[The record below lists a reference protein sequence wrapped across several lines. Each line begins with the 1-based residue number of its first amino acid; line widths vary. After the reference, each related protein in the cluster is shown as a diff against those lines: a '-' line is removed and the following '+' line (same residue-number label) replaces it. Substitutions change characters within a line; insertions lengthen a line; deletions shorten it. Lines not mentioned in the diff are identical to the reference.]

1 MSDSLD
7 LIALRYFVA
16 VVEHGSYSRAAS
28 RLRLTQPAV
37 SRQIQNLERA
47 YKVRL
52 LKRCGQRFEATEAGT
67 QLYLEAKDIVA
78 RVDRLAHLVGTAAQE
93 PGGTLS
99 IGVTWA
105 TSESFL
111 PELLMRF
118 RSRYPRVFI
127 RVIQDSNDRLADA
140 LAMRRLDI
148 AVLFG
153 KPRDSQLEFH
163 HLLDEQAGLVVPY
176 AMREFAHG
184 QPVDFARAFELPII
198 LPHRG
203 WGLRDVIEGQCA
215 AQGMQMNVAIE
226 ADNLP
231 VTKRLVIAGLGCT
244 IATRG
249 SVQEE
254 MIRSQ
259 LRFVAIH
266 SPSIEWHM
274 NAATL
279 KGDALTMAQKVMLQ
293 ELVLHTRALGDAGL
307 LAAQS

>member
-16 VVEHGSYSRAAS
+16 VVEQGSYSRAAS

-52 LKRCGQRFEATEAGT
+52 LKRNGHRFEATEAGKR
-67 QLYLEAKDIVA
+67 LFLEAKDIVA
-78 RVDRLAHLVGTAAQE
+78 RVDRLAHLVGTASQE
-93 PGGTLS
+93 PSGTLS

-111 PELLMRF
+111 PDLLKNF
-118 RSRYPRVFI
+118 RSLYPKVFI

-140 LAMRRLDI
+140 LAMRRLDV

-153 KPRDSQLEFH
+153 RPRESQLEFL
-163 HLLDEQAGLVVPY
+163 HLLDEHAGLVVPY
-176 AMREFAHG
+176 AMREFAG
-184 QPVDFARAFELPII
+184 SESVDFARAFELPII
-198 LPHRG
+198 LPHKG
-203 WGLRDVIEGQCA
+203 WGLRDVIEQQCL
-215 AQGMQMNVAIE
+215 AQGIQMNIAIE

-231 VTKRLVIAGLGCT
+231 VTKRLVIEGLGCT

-249 SVQEE
+249 SVHEE
-254 MIRSQ
+254 INRSQ
-259 LRFVAIH
+259 LRFVPIC
-266 SPSIEWHM
+266 SPHLVWHM
-274 NAATL
+274 HAATL
-279 KGDALTMAQKVMLQ
+279 KDDILTMAQKAMLQ
-293 ELVLHTRALGDAGL
+293 ELEAHVSRPST
-307 LAAQS
+307 QSSK